1 MMPGGRKIDYK
12 ASSALPIV
20 CVSVFCLAVTYA
32 GARQA
37 WASDPDAQVEAKA
50 AAKDTRLPSITR
62 ASFGYHS
69 FAASSM
75 RNTYDHAVTTTSV
88 ELWPGKL
95 FDASVEIGWM
105 TAQGTP
111 LKRNSDWV
119 TSDSWIKMKVLT
131 FGVNAIH
138 RLRNTAG
145 KGFFEPYV
153 GAGPILYLGSERVSV
168 EASRVRAGIEEGF
181 RDELLAIRASVGGAA
196 MLGTTVRVI
205 RDVRFVAEVR
215 GVLTSSSGTA
225 DLNEEK
231 DKEAFEAFL
240 YRVAERPNFSFTGWT
255 GYVGFQWNWG
265 EPM

>member
-1 MMPGGRKIDYK
+1 MRPGGRRIEYK
-12 ASSALPIV
+12 ASTAFPIV
-20 CVSVFCLAVTYA
+20 CVSIFCLALSSA
-32 GARQA
+32 GARQVL
-37 WASDPDAQVEAKA
+37 ASDPDAQGEAKA
-50 AAKDTRLPSITR
+50 AVRDARLPSITR

-75 RNTYDHAVTTTSV
+75 RDTYDQAFVTTSA
-88 ELWPGKL
+88 ELWPGEL
-95 FDASVEIGWM
+95 FDASVEIGWIS
-105 TAQGTP
+105 AQGSP
-111 LKRNSDWV
+111 LERDSNWV
-119 TSDSWIKMKVLT
+119 TNDSWIKMKALT
-131 FGVNAIH
+131 FGVNAIY
-138 RLRNTAG
+138 RLRHTG
-145 KGFFEPYV
+145 GEGFFEPYV

-231 DKEAFEAFL
+231 DKETFEAFL
-240 YRVAERPNFSFTGWT
+240 YKVAERPNFSFTGWT

-265 EPM
+265 ESM